1 MSSRT
6 VVGEI
11 SRTLTDCGT
20 PGSPATEN
28 EKLGC
33 YKKTADTLK
42 PPYQKSSYTQRDAKS
57 CPINNN
63 TDNDNNNNNSNK
75 QQ

>member
-1 MSSRT
+1 
-6 VVGEI
+6 
-11 SRTLTDCGT
+11 L
-20 PGSPATEN
+20 
-28 EKLGC
+28 LQ
-33 YKKTADTLK
+33 KTADTLK